1 MSSYNTDV
9 NRDAGALLT
18 SVSSITNVTPGERI
32 ISVVSGLAL
41 AVAGVRHFERGK
53 GISLILGGGYLL
65 ARGITGYCAVNALLN
80 KSKAVNAALPQAT
93 GTFKVLA
100 Y

>member
-1 MSSYNTDV
+1 MNSYKTDGSS
-9 NRDAGALLT
+9 DAGALLT

-41 AVAGVRHFERGK
+41 TIAGVRHFEKGK

-65 ARGITGYCAVNALLN
+65 ARGITGYCTVNALVN
-80 KSKAVNAALPQAT
+80 KNKTVNAALPQAT

>member
-9 NRDAGALLT
+9 NRDARALLT

>member
-1 MSSYNTDV
+1 MNSYNTDG
-9 NRDAGALLT
+9 NKEAGALMT
-18 SVSSITNVTPGERI
+18 SVSSITNVTPGERV

-41 AVAGVRHFERGK
+41 AIAGVRHFEKGK

-65 ARGITGYCAVNALLN
+65 ARGITALNGLLN